1 MKKWLTSAAILAAA
15 FFPRAALTAHAAEDA
30 GAAEHGSWLLLTFFA
45 INFVLFVGVLVRFAG
60 PALRKFFADRAVTIR
75 TSLSRAQ
82 VAFAEAEDLANK
94 AAARMAALSAELKKL
109 ADELEQETA
118 FQVGKVAE
126 LAKSV
131 SERIRRDTE
140 ISSSALSEAAKRRV
154 RAQLAE
160 SAATLASD
168 LIGRNFQ
175 PSDQGRLIDGFM
187 DKLGQGDRQ

>member
-15 FFPRAALTAHAAEDA
+15 FFVYSPQSANAAEGA
-30 GAAEHGSWLLLTFFA
+30 GAEHGSWLLLMFFV
-45 INFVLFVGVLVRFAG
+45 INFALFVGVIVYFAG
-60 PALRKFFADRAVTIR
+60 PPIRKFFADRAGTIR
-75 TSLSRAQ
+75 TALSRASS
-82 VAFAEAEDLANK
+82 ALAEAEDLANK

-109 ADELEQETA
+109 TDELEQETA
-118 FQVGKVAE
+118 FQVGKVAD
-126 LAKSV
+126 LAKSTA
-131 SERIRRDTE
+131 ERIRRDTE
-140 ISSSALSEAAKRRV
+140 MSSSALSEAAKRRV

-187 DKLGQGDRQ
+187 DKLGNGDPR

>member
-15 FFPRAALTAHAAEDA
+15 FFAYAVPYAHAAEDA
-30 GAAEHGSWLLLTFFA
+30 GADHGSWLLLTFFTF
-45 INFVLFVGVLVRFAG
+45 NFALFVGVIVYFAG
-60 PALRKFFADRAVTIR
+60 PPIRKFFADRAGTIR
-75 TSLSRAQ
+75 TALSRASS
-82 VAFAEAEDLANK
+82 ALAEAEDLANK

-109 ADELEQETA
+109 TDELEQETA
-118 FQVGKVAE
+118 FQVGKVAD
-126 LAKSV
+126 LAKSTA
-131 SERIRRDTE
+131 ERIRRDTE
-140 ISSSALSEAAKRRV
+140 MSSSALSEAAKRRV

-187 DKLGQGDRQ
+187 GKLGNGDGR